1 MSIQIPAELHDVAY
15 LVGKR
20 WPQGD
25 EDGVYE
31 IGQVLQKFSEQ
42 LSALIPALNRIRAR
56 TLAVLRGQTAT
67 AADSQFKLLFD
78 GNASVDK
85 LATAMGALG
94 DLAESTGR
102 SIEHTKLSIVTSL
115 AIAAFE
121 IAWARAQTAA
131 TFGASEA
138 EIPII
143 ETSTIAAIRRAV
155 TRHMDEIMV
164 KSAKTMTKTNV
175 RRIAK
180 KSLVKTG
187 EGVGQELFI
196 EAVQGDLN
204 WAQAKKV
211 ALSNATGGA
220 AQGAVSVVGK
230 SMLKGVSMSPVLQGE
245 LISYGSGVAKQVV
258 GSVATSEKIDPVSL
272 LGGPIKSAVTGGIRG
287 GGGTTT
293 VNTATASVREESE

>member
-1 MSIQIPAELHDVAY
+1 MSIQIPAELHEVAY

-20 WPQGD
+20 WPEGD
-25 EDGVYE
+25 EDGMYE
-31 IGQVLQKFSEQ
+31 IGRILQKFSEQ

-56 TLAVLRGQTAT
+56 TLEVLRGQTAT

-78 GNASVDK
+78 GSASVHK
-85 LATAMGALG
+85 LATAMGALA
-94 DLAESTGR
+94 DLAMVAAKG
-102 SIEHTKLSIVTSL
+102 IVHTKLSILTSL

-143 ETSTIAAIRRAV
+143 EISTIAAIRRTV
-155 TRHMDEIMV
+155 TRHMNEIMV
-164 KSAKTMTKTNV
+164 KSAKVMTKTNV

-180 KSLVKTG
+180 KSAVKTG

-204 WAQAKKV
+204 LKQVKKV
-211 ALSNATGGA
+211 ALANATGGA
-220 AQGAVSVVGK
+220 APGAVSVVGK
-230 SMLKGVSMSPVLQGE
+230 RMLKGASMSPVLQGE

-258 GSVATSEKIDPVSL
+258 GSVATGEKIDPVSL
-272 LGGPIKSAVTGGIRG
+272 VGSPIKSAVTGGIRG

-293 VNTATASVREESE
+293 VSTATASDSEESE